1 MPKRFLDHTSR
12 GLTLIEITVTL
23 ALSSILAY
31 LVMSFLLKGSQ
42 LTARENGLL
51 ELEQSSHFLAS
62 KVEADLQ
69 NSGISGI
76 SYLASNSGSAEAVA
90 MTPILDVTADGDLVW
105 EDRIQAY
112 AWRPDKQTLS
122 RIEIKKSANILDN
135 PIRLAPTDWAPLLS
149 VDKSQSSVVAERMT
163 FFSVRNRSTTN
174 SSRLIDL
181 ALEISRDIPGLG
193 TRKLRQERTI
203 ALRN

>member
-1 MPKRFLDHTSR
+1 MS
-12 GLTLIEITVTL
+12 LIEVTVML

-31 LVMSFLLKGSQ
+31 LVMSFLMKGSQ

-51 ELEQSSHFLAS
+51 ELEQSSHFIAS
-62 KVEADLQ
+62 KVESDLQ
-69 NSGISGI
+69 DSGVAGI
-76 SYLASNSGSAEAVA
+76 SYLASTSGSAEAVA
-90 MTPILDVTADGDLVW
+90 MTPILDVTADGNLVW

-122 RIEIKKSANILDN
+122 KIEIKKSSNILNN
-135 PIRLAPTDWAPLLS
+135 PIRLDPTDWAPLLS

-163 FFSVRNRSTTN
+163 HFSVRNRAVTN
-174 SSRLIDL
+174 TSRLIDL
-181 ALEISRDIPGLG
+181 ALVMSRDIPGLG
-193 TRKLRQERTI
+193 TRELRQERTI

>member
-1 MPKRFLDHTSR
+1 MPRRFSRTTSR
-12 GLTLIEITVTL
+12 GLTLVEITVML

-31 LVMSFLLKGSQ
+31 MIMSFLLKGTH

-69 NSGISGI
+69 SSGVAGI
-76 SYLASNSGSAEAVA
+76 SYLASTSGSAEAVA
-90 MTPILDVTADGDLVW
+90 LTPILDVTADGDLVW
-105 EDRIQAY
+105 EDRIRAY

-122 RIEIKKSANILDN
+122 RIEIKKSSNILNN
-135 PIRLAPTDWAPLLS
+135 PIRLEPTDWAPLLS
-149 VDKSQSSVVAERMT
+149 VGSSQSSVVAERMT
-163 FFSVRNRSTTN
+163 HFSVRNRSTTN
-174 SSRLIDL
+174 ASRLIDL

>member
-1 MPKRFLDHTSR
+1 MPRRFSRTPSR
-12 GLTLIEITVTL
+12 GLTLVEITVML

-31 LVMSFLLKGSQ
+31 MIMSFLLKGTQ

-69 NSGISGI
+69 SSGVAGI
-76 SYLASNSGSAEAVA
+76 SYLASTSGSAEAVA
-90 MTPILDVTADGDLVW
+90 LTPILDVTADGDLVW
-105 EDRIQAY
+105 EDRIRAY

-122 RIEIKKSANILDN
+122 RIEIKKSSNILNN
-135 PIRLAPTDWAPLLS
+135 PIRLEPTDWAPLLS
-149 VDKSQSSVVAERMT
+149 VGSSQSSVVAERMT
-163 FFSVRNRSTTN
+163 HFSVRNRSTTN
-174 SSRLIDL
+174 ASRLIDL

>member
-1 MPKRFLDHTSR
+1 MPRRFSRTTSR
-12 GLTLIEITVTL
+12 GLTLVEITVML

-31 LVMSFLLKGSQ
+31 MIMSFLLKGTQ

-69 NSGISGI
+69 SSGVAGI
-76 SYLASNSGSAEAVA
+76 SYLASTSGSAEAVA
-90 MTPILDVTADGDLVW
+90 LTPILDVTADGDLVW
-105 EDRIQAY
+105 EDRIRAY

-122 RIEIKKSANILDN
+122 RIEIKKSSNILNN
-135 PIRLAPTDWAPLLS
+135 PIRLEPTDWAPLLS
-149 VDKSQSSVVAERMT
+149 VGSSQSSVVAERMT
-163 FFSVRNRSTTN
+163 HFSIRNRSTTN
-174 SSRLIDL
+174 ASRLIDL

>member
-1 MPKRFLDHTSR
+1 M
-12 GLTLIEITVTL
+12 L

-31 LVMSFLLKGSQ
+31 MIMSFLLKGTQ

-69 NSGISGI
+69 SSGVAGI
-76 SYLASNSGSAEAVA
+76 SYLASTSGSAEAVA
-90 MTPILDVTADGDLVW
+90 LTPILDVTADGDLVW
-105 EDRIQAY
+105 EDRIRAY

-122 RIEIKKSANILDN
+122 RIEIKKSSNILNN
-135 PIRLAPTDWAPLLS
+135 PIRLEPTDWAPLLS
-149 VDKSQSSVVAERMT
+149 VGSSQSSVVAERMT
-163 FFSVRNRSTTN
+163 HFSIRNRSTTN
-174 SSRLIDL
+174 ASRLIDL

>member
-1 MPKRFLDHTSR
+1 MPRRFSRTTSR
-12 GLTLIEITVTL
+12 GLTLVEITVML

-31 LVMSFLLKGSQ
+31 MIMSFLLKGTQ

-69 NSGISGI
+69 SSGVAGI
-76 SYLASNSGSAEAVA
+76 SYLASTSGSAEAVA
-90 MTPILDVTADGDLVW
+90 LTPILDVTADGDLVW
-105 EDRIQAY
+105 EDRIRAY

-122 RIEIKKSANILDN
+122 RIEIKKSSNILNN
-135 PIRLAPTDWAPLLS
+135 PIRLEPTDWAPLLS
-149 VDKSQSSVVAERMT
+149 VGSSQSSVVAERMT
-163 FFSVRNRSTTN
+163 HFSVRNRSTTN
-174 SSRLIDL
+174 ASRLIDL